1 MIYET
6 DSGRCKE
13 LKLAYTNTEGLTSV
27 RRDLEENEPHMIGL
41 TETKLNEEIEVLNT
55 GKRNRTDKQ
64 GIGGMITVKGNIT
77 VDQVICGEGQ
87 VQVLRMRIKE
97 KVDKKGDLAVVY
109 TSHQK

>member
-6 DSGRCKE
+6 GSGRCKE

-55 GKRNRTDKQ
+55 GKRNRTDNYALYGTYPQ
-64 GIGGMITVKGNIT
+64 NDFEILERR
-77 VDQVICGEGQ
+77 Q
-87 VQVLRMRIKE
+87 LKE
-97 KVDKKGDLAVVY
+97 IEN
-109 TSHQK
+109 TC